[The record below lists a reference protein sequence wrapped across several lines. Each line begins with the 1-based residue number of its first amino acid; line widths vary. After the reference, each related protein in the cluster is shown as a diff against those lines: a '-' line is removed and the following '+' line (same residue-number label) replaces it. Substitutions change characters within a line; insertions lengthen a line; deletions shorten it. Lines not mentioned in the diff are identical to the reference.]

1 MEKTEAIASGEA
13 FLVAA
18 VVLFLGYS
26 LCSPYRLELIYVA
39 QDGLELLSI
48 LQPRPPAR

>member
-1 MEKTEAIASGEA
+1 MEKTEVITSGEA

-18 VVLFLGYS
+18 VVLFWGHS
-26 LCSPYRLELIYVA
+26 LCSPYRLELICVA